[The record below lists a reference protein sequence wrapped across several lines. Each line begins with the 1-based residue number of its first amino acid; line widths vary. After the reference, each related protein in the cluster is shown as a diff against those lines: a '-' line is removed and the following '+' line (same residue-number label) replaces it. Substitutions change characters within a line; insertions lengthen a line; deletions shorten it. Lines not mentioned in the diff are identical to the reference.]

1 MQEGDARKARADCP
15 ARFTGYG
22 PRLPHLAANRVAEQ
36 NHVVDQQVHEILTER
51 DVFVARRDALLLHS
65 RLRALTD
72 HSPYCYIQPPK

>member
-36 NHVVDQQVHEILTER
+36 NQVVDQQAHEILTDR
-51 DVFVARRDALLLHS
+51 DVFVARRGALLL
-65 RLRALTD
+65 
-72 HSPYCYIQPPK
+72 QPMTRPDRSFSSAVIPPE